1 MGDFR
6 EEKVLSGK
14 SYDFAL
20 RTVLLNKELK
30 LQREYTLSKQ
40 LLRFGT
46 SIGANVAVAN
56 AAISNTD
63 FSAKISIASKESL
76 ETKYWLRLLNDS

>member
-14 SYDFAL
+14 SYDLAL

-30 LQREYTLSKQ
+30 LQREYTLSKE

-56 AAISNTD
+56 SD
-63 FSAKISIASKESL
+63 FSAKISIASKENV
-76 ETKYWLRLLNDS
+76 ETKYWLRL

>member
-1 MGDFR
+1 MGGFR
-6 EEKVLSGK
+6 KENVLSGK
-14 SYDFAL
+14 SYDLAL

-30 LQREYTLSKQ
+30 LQRENILSKQ

-63 FSAKISIASKESL
+63 FSAKISIVSKEYVQ
-76 ETKYWLRLLNDS
+76 TKYWLRL

>member
-30 LQREYTLSKQ
+30 LQRENILSKQ
-40 LLRFGT
+40 LLSSGT

-56 AAISNTD
+56 AD